1 MTASTVA
8 EAPCGAP
15 QSKPTPPPQ
24 TEGASGSFPDSAR
37 VCWFESL
44 SLADLPV
51 VGGKNASL
59 GELTRSAATLGIHVP
74 PGFALPTG
82 AFRWFLSET
91 GLGQEVERRLASLR
105 PGSLESLQST
115 GAEVRRAILSRP
127 LPQPLVGEIAS
138 AYLALCR
145 RVADAQKEASHGAA
159 DPAHPARADVPALVP
174 VAVRSSATAEDLP
187 EASFAGAQESF
198 LNVVGP
204 EAVVAA
210 CHQCF
215 ASLYTDRAIS
225 YRAEHG
231 FAEGAVQLSVGVQQ
245 MVDPSGGG
253 SGVLFTLDTET
264 GSPNV
269 VLINAVRGLGEALV
283 QGRVNPDEYL
293 IFKQGLHSAP
303 CPILRRV
310 GGTSPE
316 GGFTLGERGRLV
328 LEDETILELARW
340 GCAIEEH
347 YGRLHGRATPMDVEW
362 VWAGPGYP
370 PAIVQARPET
380 VHAAR
385 TQACWERMVLTG
397 RGRELVRGNSIGTRI
412 ARGAVRILRH
422 PSQLAQFRRGD
433 ILVAERTDP
442 DWEPV
447 MRLAAGIVTERGGR
461 TCHAAIVARELGV
474 PAIVGALKAT
484 RQLAEGQEVTLS
496 CAAGET
502 GVVYEGRLDF
512 RTESIP
518 LGEAKPTRTQLQV
531 NIADPE
537 QAFRLARL
545 PASGVGLI
553 REEFLLAGEIG
564 IHPMALLRFSTLPTP
579 LRKQIDALTPGF
591 SDKTDFFVSR
601 LAEGVGRIAAAFFPR
616 PVLLRFS
623 DLKSNEYARLV
634 GGTLFEPAEENPML
648 GFRGASRYC
657 HPETREAFAL
667 ECASVVQVRERMGL
681 RNLRVMV
688 PFCRTPGEGAAVLTE
703 MERNGLRRGVD
714 GLQVWMMCEVPSNI
728 LLASEFCEMFD
739 GFSIGSNDL
748 TQLVLGVD
756 RDSERLAPLFDE
768 RNAAVK
774 AMIADFIA
782 AAHAR
787 GRPVGICGQAPSD
800 YPEFAGFLVG
810 LGIDSISL
818 DADALIGVREVVFRA
833 ENPGD
838 GRF

>member
-310 GGTSPE
+310 GGTSPG